1 MKKKTEQLLN
11 GKFEYEQPHLL
22 FSKEKISLTLKA
34 GETRRGEVYLGT
46 EDNCR
51 IRGYVTSSSRRLVPG
66 LDKFTGTTV
75 CLPYGIDA
83 VGMEP
88 GQDLEGWICFTTN
101 IGEYRLGFEIHVEKE
116 ELKTAKGTVSDLE
129 EFCQIAKKDF
139 REAFRIFTDPS
150 FSSLLKNEEDQKK
163 ALFAGLSRQPVTYQH
178 LEEFLIG
185 IGMKE
190 QVSVSL
196 KDPGARYYEVKQDM
210 QEAFYIHRSGWGHL
224 RLEIEAYG
232 DFLEIPKK
240 VVTDEDFIGSYYEV
254 DYLISCGKL
263 GAGNQFGKI
272 VVKSPYQQLTY
283 ELLVSRTPKVEVN
296 VRVVEE
302 QHKLAILKDYLDFRC
317 NKMDASTW
325 AASTHYELNQ
335 LRENGCDYPEY
346 QMYEAFLLHQE
357 GNDEGAVQILEKYQ
371 DKAFTKDDLEFAG
384 FYLYLCVETGIYR
397 DQEQALRKLRN
408 FHMQKEDSFTLL
420 WVLLRKDPE
429 LCQSSSK
436 AIFMME
442 ELYEKGCKS
451 PFLYL
456 EAWKLVS
463 RNISLLHRLNGFW
476 VQVFLFAAKRDLL
489 TQELAMRIA
498 YLSGYEKNY
507 NESLYRVLAKGYEY
521 FPSEDTLE
529 AVCKYIIKGDPRKPE
544 YFIWYSRA
552 VQQGLRITR
561 LYEYYVETMDMAG
574 QQELPKPLLMYFTY
588 NNDTL
593 GDNKKAFIYSRV
605 IADKEADPANYQ
617 SYQKSMAVFA
627 KKKLSEGCMNEH
639 YAAIYQEFLT
649 DPKTKEEANAIAGRM
664 FTYRLFCDD
673 KKIRSVIVKHS
684 QMAEEEVYPCVQ
696 GVAYPRIYTE
706 DAVIL
711 FQDEQQRRYASTVG
725 YNLKKMLDE
734 EEMMPKVLAFGV
746 EETGVLLHYCME
758 HPISRDDL
766 ELFQKLAG
774 LPGVSSDYRGGIRKE
789 ILDYYAGH
797 IHGEDLD
804 GYLKRL
810 DCREYALV
818 DRETLLSVLIS
829 RGLFPQAAAI
839 VEEFGFE
846 GLDMKSLL
854 KLVSRMIIR
863 CEMAE
868 DEELLALAS
877 EVYRSGIYDEVI
889 LQYLM
894 KYRFGPMDEMF
905 SIWKSAK
912 GFEMDTYDMEE
923 KLLGLLI
930 FTSDYRK
937 EGESILADYI
947 KHKGKERLIGAYL
960 TQVAYGIFVK
970 EFSMSSLV
978 KKSLKKAYLEKWPVD
993 LICHLA
999 LFKELVREKGKSE
1012 EILSMERELLKECMD
1027 RNMEFAFF
1035 HKLSAELLSP
1045 YQLDDKTYVEF
1056 HGSPKWKVTLFY
1068 ALDTGLGAEPEYK
1081 NEPLYD
1087 IYEGIRTKSFT
1098 LFYGETLHYYFQS
1111 EYKGKIKKTAER
1123 TMTMSRVEGAPG
1135 SKYQMINQILSAR
1148 RLDKDAEVAAK
1159 LKQYLRQEQYVNEM
1173 FVIRKED

>member
-1 MKKKTEQLLN
+1 M
-11 GKFEYEQPHLL
+11 
-22 FSKEKISLTLKA
+22 
-34 GETRRGEVYLGT
+34 
-46 EDNCR
+46 
-51 IRGYVTSSSRRLVPG
+51 
-66 LDKFTGTTV
+66 
-75 CLPYGIDA
+75 
-83 VGMEP
+83 
-88 GQDLEGWICFTTN
+88 
-101 IGEYRLGFEIHVEKE
+101 
-116 ELKTAKGTVSDLE
+116 
-129 EFCQIAKKDF
+129 
-139 REAFRIFTDPS
+139 
-150 FSSLLKNEEDQKK
+150 
-163 ALFAGLSRQPVTYQH
+163 
-178 LEEFLIG
+178 
-185 IGMKE
+185 
-190 QVSVSL
+190 
-196 KDPGARYYEVKQDM
+196 
-210 QEAFYIHRSGWGHL
+210 
-224 RLEIEAYG
+224 
-232 DFLEIPKK
+232 
-240 VVTDEDFIGSYYEV
+240 
-254 DYLISCGKL
+254 
-263 GAGNQFGKI
+263 
-272 VVKSPYQQLTY
+272 
-283 ELLVSRTPKVEVN
+283 
-296 VRVVEE
+296 
-302 QHKLAILKDYLDFRC
+302 
-317 NKMDASTW
+317 
-325 AASTHYELNQ
+325 
-335 LRENGCDYPEY
+335 
-346 QMYEAFLLHQE
+346 
-357 GNDEGAVQILEKYQ
+357 
-371 DKAFTKDDLEFAG
+371 
-384 FYLYLCVETGIYR
+384 
-397 DQEQALRKLRN
+397 
-408 FHMQKEDSFTLL
+408 
-420 WVLLRKDPE
+420 
-429 LCQSSSK
+429 
-436 AIFMME
+436 
-442 ELYEKGCKS
+442 
-451 PFLYL
+451 
-456 EAWKLVS
+456 
-463 RNISLLHRLNGFW
+463 
-476 VQVFLFAAKRDLL
+476 
-489 TQELAMRIA
+489 
-498 YLSGYEKNY
+498 
-507 NESLYRVLAKGYEY
+507 
-521 FPSEDTLE
+521 
-529 AVCKYIIKGDPRKPE
+529 
-544 YFIWYSRA
+544 
-552 VQQGLRITR
+552 
-561 LYEYYVETMDMAG
+561 
-574 QQELPKPLLMYFTY
+574 
-588 NNDTL
+588 
-593 GDNKKAFIYSRV
+593 
-605 IADKEADPANYQ
+605 
-617 SYQKSMAVFA
+617 
-627 KKKLSEGCMNEH
+627 
-639 YAAIYQEFLT
+639 
-649 DPKTKEEANAIAGRM
+649 
-664 FTYRLFCDD
+664 
-673 KKIRSVIVKHS
+673 
-684 QMAEEEVYPCVQ
+684 YPCVQ

-711 FQDEQQRRYASTVG
+711 FQDEQQRRYASTIG

>member
-210 QEAFYIHRSGWGHL
+210 QEAFHIHRSGWGHL

-254 DYLISCGKL
+254 DYLISCDKL

-456 EAWKLVS
+456 EAWELVS

-529 AVCKYIIKGDPRKPE
+529 AVCKYIIKGNPRKPE

-561 LYEYYVETMDMAG
+561 LYEYYVETMDMTG

-774 LPGVSSDYRGGIRKE
+774 LPGVSRDYRGGIRKE

-1081 NEPLYD
+1081 SEPLYD

>member
-210 QEAFYIHRSGWGHL
+210 QEAFHIHRSGWGHL

-232 DFLEIPKK
+232 GFLEIPKK

-254 DYLISCGKL
+254 DYLISCDKL

-456 EAWKLVS
+456 EAWELVS

-529 AVCKYIIKGDPRKPE
+529 AVCKYIIKGNPRKPE

-561 LYEYYVETMDMAG
+561 LYEYYVETMDMAD

-734 EEMMPKVLAFGV
+734 EEMIPKVLAFGV

-766 ELFQKLAG
+766 ELFQKLAR

>member
-1 MKKKTEQLLN
+1 
-11 GKFEYEQPHLL
+11 
-22 FSKEKISLTLKA
+22 
-34 GETRRGEVYLGT
+34 
-46 EDNCR
+46 
-51 IRGYVTSSSRRLVPG
+51 
-66 LDKFTGTTV
+66 
-75 CLPYGIDA
+75 
-83 VGMEP
+83 MEP

-210 QEAFYIHRSGWGHL
+210 QEAFHIHRSGWGHL

-254 DYLISCGKL
+254 DYLISCDKL

-456 EAWKLVS
+456 EAWELVS

-529 AVCKYIIKGDPRKPE
+529 AVCKYIIKGNPRKPE

-561 LYEYYVETMDMAG
+561 LYEYYVETMDMTG

-894 KYRFGPMDEMF
+894 KFRFGPVEELLD
-905 SIWKSAK
+905 IWKSAC
-912 GFEMDTYDMEE
+912 GFEMDTYSLEE
-923 KLLGLLI
+923 RILSLLM
-930 FTSDYRK
+930 FTADYRE
-937 EGESILADYI
+937 EGEKILKSYI
-947 KHKGKERLIGAYL
+947 SHSGKEQVIGAYL
-960 TQVAYGIFVK
+960 TQMAYGMFVK
-970 EFSMSSLV
+970 GMPETPCLREY
-978 KKSLKKAYLEKWPVD
+978 LKICKRKEWPTDRICDLELLKILSEEKASDEEE
-993 LICHLA
+993 LA
-999 LFKELVREKGKSE
+999 LEE
-1012 EILSMERELLKECMD
+1012 EILASCVKDDMVFE
-1027 RNMEFAFF
+1027 FF
-1035 HKLSAELLSP
+1035 HDLDQRILRP
-1045 YQLDDKTYVEF
+1045 YQLDDKTFVEY
-1056 HGSPKWKVTLFY
+1056 HASPETSVTLY
-1068 ALDTGLGAEPEYK
+1068 YLLDTGLGTMPEYK
-1081 NEPLYD
+1081 SEPLRNV
-1087 IYEGIRTKSFT
+1087 YEGIFTKTFT
-1098 LFYGETLHYYFQS
+1098 LFYGETLHYYFQT
-1111 EYKGKIKKTAER
+1111 EDENGVHR
-1123 TMTMSRVEGAPG
+1123 TEEKMLTMNLTDDRAS
-1135 SKYQMINQILSAR
+1135 SKYQLINQILCAR
-1148 RLDKDAEVAAK
+1148 KLEKDPEVKEK
-1159 LKQYLRQEQYVNEM
+1159 LSQYLRQEQYVNEM
-1173 FVIRKED
+1173 FVIEKEPER

>member
-210 QEAFYIHRSGWGHL
+210 QEAFHIHRSGWGHL

-456 EAWKLVS
+456 EAWELVS

-476 VQVFLFAAKRDLL
+476 VQVFLFAAKRNLL

-561 LYEYYVETMDMAG
+561 LYEYYVETMDMAV

-1148 RLDKDAEVAAK
+1148 RLDKDAEVAVK

>member
-11 GKFEYEQPHLL
+11 GKFEYEQPRLL

-88 GQDLEGWICFTTN
+88 GQDLEGWLCFTAN

-116 ELKTAKGTVSDLE
+116 ELKTAKGTVNDLE
-129 EFCQIAKKDF
+129 EFCQIARKDF

-210 QEAFYIHRSGWGHL
+210 QEAFHIHRSGWGHL

-254 DYLISCGKL
+254 DYLISCDKL

-283 ELLVSRTPKVEVN
+283 EILVSRTPEVEIN

-302 QHKLAILKDYLDFRC
+302 KHKLAILKDYLDFRC
-317 NKMDASTW
+317 NKMDFATW

-371 DKAFTKDDLEFAG
+371 DKAFTRDDLEFAG
-384 FYLYLCVETGIYR
+384 VYLYLCVETGIYR
-397 DQEQALRKLRN
+397 DQEQALRRLRN

-429 LCQSSSK
+429 LCQSASK

-456 EAWKLVS
+456 EAWELVS

-476 VQVFLFAAKRDLL
+476 AQVFLFAARRDLL

-507 NESLYRVLAKGYEY
+507 NESLYRVLAKGYEA

-529 AVCKYIIKGDPRKPE
+529 AVCKYIIKGNPRKPE
-544 YFIWYSRA
+544 YFVWYSRA
-552 VQQGLRITR
+552 VQQGLRLTR
-561 LYEYYVETMDMAG
+561 LYEYYVETMDMTG

-593 GDNKKAFIYSRV
+593 GDGKKAFIYSRV
-605 IADKEADPANYQ
+605 IADKETDPVNYK
-617 SYQKSMAVFA
+617 SYQKSMAAFA
-627 KKKLSEGCMNEH
+627 KRKLAEGCMNEH
-639 YAAIYQEFLT
+639 YAAIYQEFLAA
-649 DPKTKEEANAIAGRM
+649 PKTKEEAGAIAGKM

-684 QMAEEEVYPCVQ
+684 QLVEEEVYPCVQ

-711 FQDEQQRRYASTVG
+711 FQDEQQRRYVSTVG

-734 EEMMPKVLAFGV
+734 EEMMPGVLALGV
-746 EETGVLLHYCME
+746 EEPGVLLHYCME
-758 HPISRDDL
+758 HPISRDNL

-774 LPGVSSDYRGGIRKE
+774 LPGVSSGYRKEIRKE

-804 GYLKRL
+804 GYLKKL

-818 DRETLLSVLIS
+818 DRKTLLSVLIS

-877 EVYRSGIYDEVI
+877 EVYRSSIYDEVI

-912 GFEMDTYDMEE
+912 GFDMDTYDMEE

-947 KHKGKERLIGAYL
+947 KNKGKERLIGAYL

-993 LICHLA
+993 LVCHLA

-1027 RNMEFAFF
+1027 RKMEFAFF
-1035 HKLSAELLSP
+1035 HKLPADLLSP

-1056 HGSPKWKVTLFY
+1056 HGNPKAKVTLGY

-1081 NEPLYD
+1081 NEPLHD

-1148 RLDKDAEVAAK
+1148 RLDKDAEVSAK

>member
-75 CLPYGIDA
+75 CLPYGVDA

-88 GQDLEGWICFTTN
+88 GQNLEGWICFTTN

-116 ELKTAKGTVSDLE
+116 ELKTAKGIVSDLE

-210 QEAFYIHRSGWGHL
+210 QEAFHIHRSGWGHL

-254 DYLISCGKL
+254 DYLISCDKL

-357 GNDEGAVQILEKYQ
+357 VNDEGAVQILEKYQ

-420 WVLLRKDPE
+420 WALLRKDPE

-456 EAWKLVS
+456 EAWELVS

-561 LYEYYVETMDMAG
+561 LYEYYVETMDMVG

>member
-11 GKFEYEQPHLL
+11 GKFEYEQPGLL
-22 FSKEKISLTLKA
+22 FSKEKISVTLKA

-88 GQDLEGWICFTTN
+88 GENLEGWICFTTN

-116 ELKTAKGTVSDLE
+116 ELKTDTGIVNDLE
-129 EFCQIAKKDF
+129 GFCQIARKDF
-139 REAFRIFTDPS
+139 REAFRIFTDSS
-150 FSSLLKNEEDQKK
+150 FSALLKKEEDQKK

-190 QVSVSL
+190 QVSIFL
-196 KDPGARYYEVKQDM
+196 KDPGTKFYEVKQDM
-210 QEAFYIHRSGWGHL
+210 QESFHIQRSGWGHL

-254 DYLISCGKL
+254 DYLINYDKL
-263 GAGNQFGKI
+263 GTGNQFGKI

-283 ELLVSRTPKVEVN
+283 ELLVSKTPEVEIN

-302 QHKLAILKDYLDFRC
+302 RHKLAILKDYLDFKC
-317 NKMDASTW
+317 NKMDFATW

-357 GNDEGAVQILEKYQ
+357 GNDEGAVQILENYQ
-371 DKAFTKDDLEFAG
+371 DKAFTREDLEFAG
-384 FYLYLCVETGIYR
+384 FYLYLCVETGIYK
-397 DQEQALRKLRN
+397 DQEQALRRFHN
-408 FHMQKEDSFTLL
+408 FYMQKEDSFILL
-420 WVLLRKDPE
+420 WVLLRKEPE

-451 PFLYL
+451 PFLYW
-456 EAWKLVS
+456 EAWELVS

-476 VQVFLFAAKRDLL
+476 VQVFLFAARRNLL
-489 TQELAMRIA
+489 TEELAMRIA

-507 NESLYRVLAKGYEY
+507 NESLYRVLAKGYEA
-521 FPSEDTLE
+521 FPAEDTLE
-529 AVCKYIIKGDPRKPE
+529 AVCKYIIKGDPRKSE

-552 VQQGLRITR
+552 VKQGMRLTR
-561 LYEYYVETMDMAG
+561 LYEYYVETMDMAD
-574 QQELPKPLLMYFTY
+574 QQELPKSLLMYFTY

-593 GDNKKAFIYSRV
+593 GDGKKAFIYSRV
-605 IADKEADPANYQ
+605 IADKEIDPANYQ
-617 SYQKSMAVFA
+617 SYEKSMAAFA
-627 KKKLSEGCMNEH
+627 KRKLAEGCMNEH
-639 YAAIYQEFLT
+639 YAAIYQEFLS
-649 DPKTKEEANAIAGRM
+649 DPKTKEEAKVLAGKM

-684 QMAEEEVYPCVQ
+684 QLAEEEVYPCVQ
-696 GVAYPRIYTE
+696 GIAYPRIYTE

-711 FQDEQQRRYASTVG
+711 FQDEQQRRYASTVD

-734 EEMMPKVLAFGV
+734 EKMLSRVLSLGV
-746 EETGVLLHYCME
+746 DDTGVLLHYCME
-758 HPISRDDL
+758 NPISRDNL

-774 LPGVSSDYRGGIRKE
+774 LSGVSSDYRRKVRKE

-804 GYLKRL
+804 GYLRKL

-846 GLDMKSLL
+846 GLEMKSLL

-863 CEMAE
+863 GEMAE

-877 EVYRSGIYDEVI
+877 HVYRSGIYDEVI

-937 EGESILADYI
+937 EGESVLADYM
-947 KHKGKERLIGAYL
+947 KNKGKERLIGAYL
-960 TQVAYGIFVK
+960 TQVAYGVFVK
-970 EFSMSSLV
+970 EFSMSNLV

-993 LICHLA
+993 MVCHLA

-1012 EILSMERELLKECMD
+1012 EILSMEKEFLKECMD
-1027 RNMEFAFF
+1027 RKMEFAFF
-1035 HKLSAELLSP
+1035 HKLSANLLSP

-1056 HGSPKWKVTLFY
+1056 HGSPKAKVTLFY

-1081 NEPLYD
+1081 TQPLND

-1123 TMTMSRVEGAPG
+1123 ALTMSRVEGTPG

-1148 RLDKDAEVAAK
+1148 RLDKDAEVSAK
-1159 LKQYLRQEQYVNEM
+1159 MKQYLRQEQYVNEM

>member
-210 QEAFYIHRSGWGHL
+210 QEAFHIHRSGWGHL

-254 DYLISCGKL
+254 DYLISCDKL

-456 EAWKLVS
+456 EAWELVS

-489 TQELAMRIA
+489 TQGAGYAYCLFVRI
-498 YLSGYEKNY
+498 
-507 NESLYRVLAKGYEY
+507 
-521 FPSEDTLE
+521 
-529 AVCKYIIKGDPRKPE
+529 
-544 YFIWYSRA
+544 
-552 VQQGLRITR
+552 
-561 LYEYYVETMDMAG
+561 
-574 QQELPKPLLMYFTY
+574 
-588 NNDTL
+588 
-593 GDNKKAFIYSRV
+593 
-605 IADKEADPANYQ
+605 
-617 SYQKSMAVFA
+617 
-627 KKKLSEGCMNEH
+627 
-639 YAAIYQEFLT
+639 
-649 DPKTKEEANAIAGRM
+649 
-664 FTYRLFCDD
+664 
-673 KKIRSVIVKHS
+673 
-684 QMAEEEVYPCVQ
+684 
-696 GVAYPRIYTE
+696 
-706 DAVIL
+706 
-711 FQDEQQRRYASTVG
+711 
-725 YNLKKMLDE
+725 
-734 EEMMPKVLAFGV
+734 
-746 EETGVLLHYCME
+746 
-758 HPISRDDL
+758 
-766 ELFQKLAG
+766 
-774 LPGVSSDYRGGIRKE
+774 
-789 ILDYYAGH
+789 
-797 IHGEDLD
+797 
-804 GYLKRL
+804 
-810 DCREYALV
+810 
-818 DRETLLSVLIS
+818 
-829 RGLFPQAAAI
+829 
-839 VEEFGFE
+839 
-846 GLDMKSLL
+846 
-854 KLVSRMIIR
+854 
-863 CEMAE
+863 
-868 DEELLALAS
+868 
-877 EVYRSGIYDEVI
+877 
-889 LQYLM
+889 
-894 KYRFGPMDEMF
+894 
-905 SIWKSAK
+905 
-912 GFEMDTYDMEE
+912 
-923 KLLGLLI
+923 
-930 FTSDYRK
+930 
-937 EGESILADYI
+937 
-947 KHKGKERLIGAYL
+947 
-960 TQVAYGIFVK
+960 
-970 EFSMSSLV
+970 
-978 KKSLKKAYLEKWPVD
+978 
-993 LICHLA
+993 
-999 LFKELVREKGKSE
+999 
-1012 EILSMERELLKECMD
+1012 
-1027 RNMEFAFF
+1027 
-1035 HKLSAELLSP
+1035 
-1045 YQLDDKTYVEF
+1045 
-1056 HGSPKWKVTLFY
+1056 
-1068 ALDTGLGAEPEYK
+1068 
-1081 NEPLYD
+1081 
-1087 IYEGIRTKSFT
+1087 
-1098 LFYGETLHYYFQS
+1098 
-1111 EYKGKIKKTAER
+1111 
-1123 TMTMSRVEGAPG
+1123 
-1135 SKYQMINQILSAR
+1135 
-1148 RLDKDAEVAAK
+1148 
-1159 LKQYLRQEQYVNEM
+1159 
-1173 FVIRKED
+1173 

>member
-210 QEAFYIHRSGWGHL
+210 QEAFHIHRSGWGHL

-254 DYLISCGKL
+254 DYLISCDKL

-456 EAWKLVS
+456 EAWELVS

-529 AVCKYIIKGDPRKPE
+529 AVCKYIIKGNPRKPE

-561 LYEYYVETMDMAG
+561 LYEYYVETMDMTG

-758 HPISRDDL
+758 HPISKDDL

-804 GYLKRL
+804 AYLKRL

>member
-34 GETRRGEVYLGT
+34 GETRRGEVYIGT

-75 CLPYGIDA
+75 CLPYGVDA

-116 ELKTAKGTVSDLE
+116 ELKTAKGIVSDLE

-150 FSSLLKNEEDQKK
+150 FSSLLKNEEEQKK

-210 QEAFYIHRSGWGHL
+210 QEAFHIHRSGWGHL

-254 DYLISCGKL
+254 DYLISCDKL

-456 EAWKLVS
+456 EAWELVS
-463 RNISLLHRLNGFW
+463 RNISLLHRLNGLW
-476 VQVFLFAAKRDLL
+476 VQVFLFAARRDLL
-489 TQELAMRIA
+489 TPELAMRIA

-507 NESLYRVLAKGYEY
+507 NASLYRVLAKGYEC

-593 GDNKKAFIYSRV
+593 GDSKKAFIYSRV

-617 SYQKSMAVFA
+617 SYQKSMAAFA

-734 EEMMPKVLAFGV
+734 EEMMPKVLSFGV

-774 LPGVSSDYRGGIRKE
+774 LPGVSCDYRRGIRKE

-818 DRETLLSVLIS
+818 DRKTLLSVLIS

-993 LICHLA
+993 LVCHLA

-1056 HGSPKWKVTLFY
+1056 HGSPKCKVTLFY

>member
-210 QEAFYIHRSGWGHL
+210 QEAFHIHRSGWGHL

-254 DYLISCGKL
+254 DYLISCDKL

-456 EAWKLVS
+456 EAWELVS

-529 AVCKYIIKGDPRKPE
+529 AVCKYIIKGNPRKPE

-574 QQELPKPLLMYFTY
+574 QQELPKSLLMYFTY

-1087 IYEGIRTKSFT
+1087 IYEGIRTKAFT

>member
-163 ALFAGLSRQPVTYQH
+163 ALLAGLSRQPVTYQH

-210 QEAFYIHRSGWGHL
+210 QEAFHIHRSGWGHL

-254 DYLISCGKL
+254 DYLISCDKL

-302 QHKLAILKDYLDFRC
+302 QHKLVILKDYLDFRC

-456 EAWKLVS
+456 EAWELVS

-529 AVCKYIIKGDPRKPE
+529 AVCKYIIKGNPRKPE

-561 LYEYYVETMDMAG
+561 LYEYYVETMDMTG

-774 LPGVSSDYRGGIRKE
+774 LPGVSRDYRGGIRKE

-1081 NEPLYD
+1081 SEPLYD

>member
-210 QEAFYIHRSGWGHL
+210 QEAFHIHRSGWGHL

-254 DYLISCGKL
+254 DYLISCDKL

-456 EAWKLVS
+456 EAWELVS

-529 AVCKYIIKGDPRKPE
+529 AVCKYIIKGNPRKPE

-574 QQELPKPLLMYFTY
+574 QQELPKSLLMYFTY

-734 EEMMPKVLAFGV
+734 EEVMPKVLAFGV

-937 EGESILADYI
+937 EGECILADYI
-947 KHKGKERLIGAYL
+947 KHKGKERLLGAYL

-1012 EILSMERELLKECMD
+1012 EILSMEREFLKECMD

>member
-210 QEAFYIHRSGWGHL
+210 QEAFHIHRSGWGHL

-456 EAWKLVS
+456 EAWELVS

-476 VQVFLFAAKRDLL
+476 VQVFLFAAKRNLL

-561 LYEYYVETMDMAG
+561 LYEYYVETMDMAV

>member
-163 ALFAGLSRQPVTYQH
+163 ALLAGLSRQPVTYQH

-210 QEAFYIHRSGWGHL
+210 QEAFHIHRSGWGHL

-254 DYLISCGKL
+254 DYLISCDKL

-456 EAWKLVS
+456 EAWELVS

-529 AVCKYIIKGDPRKPE
+529 AVCKYIIKGNPRKPE

-561 LYEYYVETMDMAG
+561 LYEYYVETMDMTG

-774 LPGVSSDYRGGIRKE
+774 LPGVSRDYRGGIRKE

-1081 NEPLYD
+1081 SEPLYD

>member
-1 MKKKTEQLLN
+1 
-11 GKFEYEQPHLL
+11 
-22 FSKEKISLTLKA
+22 
-34 GETRRGEVYLGT
+34 
-46 EDNCR
+46 
-51 IRGYVTSSSRRLVPG
+51 
-66 LDKFTGTTV
+66 
-75 CLPYGIDA
+75 
-83 VGMEP
+83 
-88 GQDLEGWICFTTN
+88 
-101 IGEYRLGFEIHVEKE
+101 
-116 ELKTAKGTVSDLE
+116 
-129 EFCQIAKKDF
+129 
-139 REAFRIFTDPS
+139 
-150 FSSLLKNEEDQKK
+150 
-163 ALFAGLSRQPVTYQH
+163 
-178 LEEFLIG
+178 
-185 IGMKE
+185 
-190 QVSVSL
+190 
-196 KDPGARYYEVKQDM
+196 
-210 QEAFYIHRSGWGHL
+210 
-224 RLEIEAYG
+224 
-232 DFLEIPKK
+232 
-240 VVTDEDFIGSYYEV
+240 
-254 DYLISCGKL
+254 
-263 GAGNQFGKI
+263 
-272 VVKSPYQQLTY
+272 
-283 ELLVSRTPKVEVN
+283 
-296 VRVVEE
+296 
-302 QHKLAILKDYLDFRC
+302 
-317 NKMDASTW
+317 
-325 AASTHYELNQ
+325 
-335 LRENGCDYPEY
+335 
-346 QMYEAFLLHQE
+346 
-357 GNDEGAVQILEKYQ
+357 
-371 DKAFTKDDLEFAG
+371 
-384 FYLYLCVETGIYR
+384 
-397 DQEQALRKLRN
+397 
-408 FHMQKEDSFTLL
+408 
-420 WVLLRKDPE
+420 
-429 LCQSSSK
+429 
-436 AIFMME
+436 
-442 ELYEKGCKS
+442 
-451 PFLYL
+451 
-456 EAWKLVS
+456 
-463 RNISLLHRLNGFW
+463 
-476 VQVFLFAAKRDLL
+476 
-489 TQELAMRIA
+489 MRIA

-521 FPSEDTLE
+521 FSSEDTLE

-894 KYRFGPMDEMF
+894 KYRFGPMDDLQFCRKEIF
-905 SIWKSAK
+905 LINPV
-912 GFEMDTYDMEE
+912 FFIE
-923 KLLGLLI
+923 KLQHILFYSFFLLVI
-930 FTSDYRK
+930 WQ
-937 EGESILADYI
+937 ILQRFGADQDIKILSFDHFCCCLLKLLCGKVDQQICNI
-947 KHKGKERLIGAYL
+947 KH
-960 TQVAYGIFVK
+960 
-970 EFSMSSLV
+970 
-978 KKSLKKAYLEKWPVD
+978 
-993 LICHLA
+993 
-999 LFKELVREKGKSE
+999 
-1012 EILSMERELLKECMD
+1012 
-1027 RNMEFAFF
+1027 
-1035 HKLSAELLSP
+1035 
-1045 YQLDDKTYVEF
+1045 
-1056 HGSPKWKVTLFY
+1056 
-1068 ALDTGLGAEPEYK
+1068 
-1081 NEPLYD
+1081 
-1087 IYEGIRTKSFT
+1087 
-1098 LFYGETLHYYFQS
+1098 
-1111 EYKGKIKKTAER
+1111 
-1123 TMTMSRVEGAPG
+1123 RV
-1135 SKYQMINQILSAR
+1135 
-1148 RLDKDAEVAAK
+1148 
-1159 LKQYLRQEQYVNEM
+1159 
-1173 FVIRKED
+1173 

>member
-1 MKKKTEQLLN
+1 M
-11 GKFEYEQPHLL
+11 
-22 FSKEKISLTLKA
+22 
-34 GETRRGEVYLGT
+34 
-46 EDNCR
+46 
-51 IRGYVTSSSRRLVPG
+51 
-66 LDKFTGTTV
+66 
-75 CLPYGIDA
+75 
-83 VGMEP
+83 
-88 GQDLEGWICFTTN
+88 
-101 IGEYRLGFEIHVEKE
+101 
-116 ELKTAKGTVSDLE
+116 
-129 EFCQIAKKDF
+129 
-139 REAFRIFTDPS
+139 
-150 FSSLLKNEEDQKK
+150 LKNEEDQKK
-163 ALFAGLSRQPVTYQH
+163 ALFACLSRQPVTYQH

-210 QEAFYIHRSGWGHL
+210 QEAFHIHRSGWGHL

-254 DYLISCGKL
+254 DYLISCDKL

-456 EAWKLVS
+456 EAWELVS

-529 AVCKYIIKGDPRKPE
+529 AVCKYIIKGNPRKPE

-561 LYEYYVETMDMAG
+561 LYEYYVETMDMTG

-758 HPISRDDL
+758 HPISKDDL

>member
-163 ALFAGLSRQPVTYQH
+163 ALLAGLSRQPVTYQH

-210 QEAFYIHRSGWGHL
+210 QEAFHIHRSGWGHL

-254 DYLISCGKL
+254 DYLISCDKL

-456 EAWKLVS
+456 EAWELVS

-529 AVCKYIIKGDPRKPE
+529 AVCKYIIKGNPRKPE

-561 LYEYYVETMDMAG
+561 LYEYYVETMDMTG

>member
-163 ALFAGLSRQPVTYQH
+163 ALFVGLSRQPVTYQH

-210 QEAFYIHRSGWGHL
+210 QEAFHIHRSGWGHL

-254 DYLISCGKL
+254 DYLISCDKL

-456 EAWKLVS
+456 EAWELVS

-561 LYEYYVETMDMAG
+561 LYEYYVETMDMTG

-734 EEMMPKVLAFGV
+734 EEMMPKVLAFGG

-999 LFKELVREKGKSE
+999 LFKELVKEKGKSE

>member
-163 ALFAGLSRQPVTYQH
+163 ALFVGLSRQPVTYQH

-210 QEAFYIHRSGWGHL
+210 QEAFHIHRSGWGHL

-254 DYLISCGKL
+254 DYLISCDKL

-456 EAWKLVS
+456 EAWELVS

-561 LYEYYVETMDMAG
+561 LYEYYVETMDMTG

-999 LFKELVREKGKSE
+999 LFKELVKEKGKSE

>member
-210 QEAFYIHRSGWGHL
+210 QEAFHIHRSGWGHL

-254 DYLISCGKL
+254 DYLISCDKL

-456 EAWKLVS
+456 EAWELVS

-521 FPSEDTLE
+521 FPFEDTLE
-529 AVCKYIIKGDPRKPE
+529 AVCKYIIKGNPRKPE

-574 QQELPKPLLMYFTY
+574 QQELPKSLLMYFTY